1 MDVQQTS
8 RFADRVLRLLE
19 RVEYRRA
26 DSPAD
31 KAAIYR
37 LRHDAYM
44 RAGTVEPKA
53 SGMFHDAM
61 DEKDNAW
68 LIGLFMDGE
77 LAAALRLHISASLRA
92 PLPELASFPD
102 LIEPHLAAG
111 RTIIDASR
119 FVSSLE
125 FSLQYSEIPYLTLR
139 PTFLAEEFFAA
150 DYVIAGCLAEHQ
162 AFYRRMFGAVTWSAP
177 RPYPHFKRPMAL
189 VAYDCNV
196 QREKIHERYP
206 FYQSTQVERTRLFQ
220 RSSNVAD
227 RVLEAI
233 GRLEQRGRSLVDA
246 SALTPQA
253 VVRRA

>member
-1 MDVQQTS
+1 MDVQGVS
-8 RFADRVLRLLE
+8 RFADRVLQLLE

-44 RAGTVEPKA
+44 RAGTVEPKP

-61 DEKDNAW
+61 DETDNAW
-68 LIGLFMDGE
+68 LIGVFIDGN
-77 LAAALRLHISASLRA
+77 LASALRLHISASLRA
-92 PLPELASFPD
+92 PLPELASFQD
-102 LIEPHLAAG
+102 LIEPHLTAG

-125 FSLQYSEIPYLTLR
+125 FSQQYSEIPYITLR

-162 AFYRRMFGAVTWSAP
+162 AFYRRIYGAVTWSAP
-177 RPYPHFKRPMAL
+177 RPYPHFKRSMAL
-189 VAYDCNV
+189 VAYDCNL
-196 QREKIHERYP
+196 QREKTYGRYP
-206 FYQSTQVERTRLFQ
+206 FYQSTNAERARLFQ

-227 RVLEAI
+227 RVFEAI
-233 GRLEQRGRSLVDA
+233 GRRQQRADA
-246 SALTPQA
+246 L
-253 VVRRA
+253 

>member
-1 MDVQQTS
+1 MEVQQAS

-26 DSPAD
+26 ESPAD

-44 RAGTVEPKA
+44 RAGTVEPRP

-61 DEKDNAW
+61 DETDNAW
-68 LIGLFMDGE
+68 LIGVFIDGA
-77 LAAALRLHISASLRA
+77 LASALRLHISASPRV

-111 RTIIDASR
+111 RTLIDASR

-125 FSLQYSEIPYLTLR
+125 FSQRYSEIPYITLR

-162 AFYRRMFGAVTWSAP
+162 AFYRRMFGAVVWSAP
-177 RPYPHFKRPMAL
+177 RPYPHFKRSMAL
-189 VAYDCNV
+189 VAYECTV
-196 QREKIHERYP
+196 QRAKTYDRYP
-206 FYQSTQVERTRLFQ
+206 FYQSTQAERVRLFQ

-233 GRLEQRGRSLVDA
+233 GRREQRADA
-246 SALTPQA
+246 L
-253 VVRRA
+253 

>member
-44 RAGTVEPKA
+44 RAGTVEPRS

-61 DEKDNAW
+61 DETDNAW
-68 LIGLFMDGE
+68 LIGLFIDGE
-77 LAAALRLHISASLRA
+77 LASALRLHISASLRA
-92 PLPELASFPD
+92 PLPEFASFSD
-102 LIEPHLAAG
+102 LIEPHLMAG
-111 RTIIDASR
+111 RAIIDASR
-119 FVSSLE
+119 FVSSLK
-125 FSLQYSEIPYLTLR
+125 FSQRYSEIPYLTLR

-162 AFYRRMFGAVTWSAP
+162 AFYRRIYGATVWSAP
-177 RPYPHFKRPMAL
+177 RPYPHFKRSMAL

-196 QREKIHERYP
+196 QRENIHERYP
-206 FYQSTQVERTRLFQ
+206 FYRSTQAEQVRLFQ

-227 RVLEAI
+227 HVLEAI
-233 GRLEQRGRSLVDA
+233 GRQELRA
-246 SALTPQA
+246 HAL
-253 VVRRA
+253 

>member
-1 MDVQQTS
+1 MEVQQAS
-8 RFADRVLRLLE
+8 GFADRVMRLLE

-37 LRHDAYM
+37 LRHEAYM
-44 RAGTVEPKA
+44 RAGTVEPRPT
-53 SGMFHDAM
+53 GMFHDAM
-61 DEKDNAW
+61 DETDNAW
-68 LIGLFMDGE
+68 LIGLFIDGE
-77 LAAALRLHISASLRA
+77 LASALRLHISASPRA
-92 PLPELASFPD
+92 PLPELASFRD
-102 LIEPHLAAG
+102 LIEPHLTAG

-125 FSLQYSEIPYLTLR
+125 SSQQYSEIPYITLR
-139 PTFLAEEFFAA
+139 PTFLAEEFFSA

-162 AFYRRMFGAVTWSAP
+162 AFYRRIYGAVTWSAP

-189 VAYDCNV
+189 VAYDCNLR
-196 QREKIHERYP
+196 REKIHERYP
-206 FYQSTQVERTRLFQ
+206 FYPAPQSKQARLSQ

-233 GRLEQRGRSLVDA
+233 GRREQRADA
-246 SALTPQA
+246 L
-253 VVRRA
+253 